1 MEEAEIPEPDPLYN
15 GAWYMMEVVIQ
26 TRKRDMGE
34 LGRMAGRGE
43 VAQTMH
49 THVSKCKNDK
59 IKGEKKSL
67 PIIAILLSYKT
78 LEVISNI
85 QYLHPLTILSPFLP
99 FPHPSQVLVVSTLF
113 STSLSSTFL
122 SPIYKLAIP
131 LIS

>member
-59 IKGEKKSL
+59 IKGERKKKKKYGFSGAGRLVYMENRTL
-67 PIIAILLSYKT
+67 PT
-78 LEVISNI
+78 
-85 QYLHPLTILSPFLP
+85 
-99 FPHPSQVLVVSTLF
+99 
-113 STSLSSTFL
+113 
-122 SPIYKLAIP
+122 
-131 LIS
+131 